1 MAGGCEEVLR
11 SLAAFSQV
19 HRLQAFRALV
29 VAGSSGLSAGELAL
43 AVGLTPAALSFHLK
57 ELMYA
62 GLATQERHGRFQIY
76 RACFSRMR
84 DLIGFLTDNCCDGKD
99 CEVVASVC
107 IPRNNLPRNN
117 QDCES
122 PAASSDG
129 SGAEFLDASADHF
142 SETLKSTR

>member
-19 HRLQAFRALV
+19 YRLQAFRALV

-107 IPRNNLPRNN
+107 IPRNN

-129 SGAEFLDASADHF
+129 CGGEFLDASADHN